1 MWWGLAA
8 LQVASSLPS
17 PVWQLKG
24 FPASKCPEEINHI
37 LRILGL
43 EDKRRSLSK
52 ALSGGMKRKLSIGI
66 ALIGD
71 SKAGGFAGLTLH
83 LGPVHVLGVALR
95 LFLICGEPVGEA
107 RTVGS
112 GQEHPHSEGHALR
125 LCCLVAAPQVHCCE
139 AKASPGP

>member
-8 LQVASSLPS
+8 LQVGSSLPS

-24 FPASKCPEEINHI
+24 YPASKCPEEINHI

-71 SKAGGFAGLTLH
+71 SKAGAFAGPPLH
-83 LGPVHVLGVALR
+83 LGPVQLLGVAPR
-95 LFLICGEPVGEA
+95 LFLICSEPVGEA
-107 RTVGS
+107 GAAGS
-112 GQEHPHSEGHALR
+112 RQEHPHSEGRALG
-125 LCCLVAAPQVHCCE
+125 LCCLVAAPQDHCCE
-139 AKASPGP
+139 AEVSPGP

>member
-8 LQVASSLPS
+8 LQVGSSLPF

-24 FPASKCPEEINHI
+24 YPPSKCPEEISHI
-37 LRILGL
+37 LRILNL

-71 SKAGGFAGLTLH
+71 SKAGGLGGLPSHPATVQL
-83 LGPVHVLGVALR
+83 LGVALR
-95 LFLICGEPVGEA
+95 LIYGEPVGEA
-107 RTVGS
+107 RTAGNR
-112 GQEHPHSEGHALR
+112 QEHPHSEGHALR
-125 LCCLVAAPQVHCCE
+125 LCCLVAAP
-139 AKASPGP
+139 

>member
-8 LQVASSLPS
+8 LQVGSSLPS

-24 FPASKCPEEINHI
+24 YPASKCPEEINHI

-71 SKAGGFAGLTLH
+71 SKAGAFTGPPCTWGQCSSLGWLRGCSSSAVSQWEKQGHRGAGRSTPTLKVV
-83 LGPVHVLGVALR
+83 PW
-95 LFLICGEPVGEA
+95 
-107 RTVGS
+107 GS
-112 GQEHPHSEGHALR
+112 A
-125 LCCLVAAPQVHCCE
+125 VW
-139 AKASPGP
+139 